1 MVKKVYNDLNV
12 VRLSEGNP
20 RSANSLNV
28 LAIQVRGFREL
39 YYLRGIATR
48 GFLETGRSRHIQ
60 RALPTRTLEISRVH
74 YRGKTQDRAWLNG
87 CSAMSQ
93 EKIVPNDYPCKTAI
107 DNSRLG
113 ICRSI
118 DRTIDSYDQ

>member
-28 LAIQVRGFREL
+28 LAIQKPDVV
-39 YYLRGIATR
+39 GIFKEHCRRAH
-48 GFLETGRSRHIQ
+48 SRL
-60 RALPTRTLEISRVH
+60 ARVH

-93 EKIVPNDYPCKTAI
+93 EKIVPNDYPCKTPI
-107 DNSRLG
+107 GSNEEEDEDKVPIRK
-113 ICRSI
+113 
-118 DRTIDSYDQ
+118 